1 MNMYRVG
8 IDLGGTNIAVGIVD
22 ENKKIIASAK
32 TKTNAH
38 RPAQEIVNDMA
49 ATVRAA
55 LKNAGLTLDD
65 VVSVGIGTP
74 GSVINEKGL
83 VVYANNLGF
92 YNVPLAKMLEE
103 QIGKKISLEND
114 ANAAAYGEYI
124 AGAGKGTENFVALTL
139 GTGVGGGVIIG
150 GKIYSGCNYAGGELG
165 HTVIQMG
172 GEACTCGRNGC
183 YEAYASATAL
193 IRQTKQA
200 MTKFPDSIMWELCGN
215 NMNNVGGKTAFDAMR
230 KGDAAGTEVVRE
242 YTRFVA
248 IGVANMINIFQP
260 DVLCIGGG
268 ISNEGE
274 TLMKP
279 IREFVKGENYARG
292 MEKLTVIKAA
302 TLGND
307 AGIIGAA
314 YL

>member
-1 MNMYRVG
+1 MYRVG